1 MSGLDATYLY
11 TETPSLHM
19 HTLKIGVLDVSQVPG
34 GYSFERFKEVL
45 GDHLHLLPPF
55 RRRYVP
61 VPFKLHHPVWVEDE
75 GFDLSNHVRRRMCA
89 APGGGRELDAAISE
103 IASTPLR
110 SDRPLWEVWVV
121 EGLTDGQVAFVTKL
135 HHTAA
140 DGVAA
145 NALLAN
151 IMATSPDQL
160 EPPPP
165 EQPWR
170 PEPVPSEATLVRDAL
185 VDRAKALAGL
195 PKLVAS
201 TVRGG
206 RRAKALRGAASDR
219 PPSAFGGPRT
229 SFNGPLTPRRTFA
242 SITMPL
248 ADFRLVKSAF
258 DCSIN
263 DVVLAVVAGS
273 LRRYLADRGEPH
285 DQPLVAAVPVS
296 SDKPDT
302 VRLLGNKVS
311 NLFTALRVD
320 IADPVERLGTMSR
333 ITSTAKELQNAL
345 GVDTM
350 EQWVEYAPPQPYALA
365 WRRVVPRLKR
375 PPINCIVSN
384 VPGPR
389 TPFYI
394 AGAKMTRMQSVG
406 PIMEGVGLNVTVWSY
421 LDDMNFSA
429 ISCPELIPDLPAVTG
444 GLHDALAEL
453 AKAV

>member
-19 HTLKIGVLDVSQVPG
+19 HTLKIGVLDVAQVPG

-45 GDHLHLLPPF
+45 GDRLHLLPPF

-61 VPFKLHHPVWVEDE
+61 VPFQLNHPVWVEDE
-75 GFDLSNHVRRRMCA
+75 RFQLSNHVRRRVCD
-89 APGGGRELDAAISE
+89 APGGVRELDAAISD

-110 SDRPLWEVWVV
+110 PDRPLWEVWVV
-121 EGLTDGQVAFVTKL
+121 EGLEGGQVGFVTKL

-151 IMATSPDQL
+151 IMVTSPDQL

-165 EQPWR
+165 DRPWG
-170 PEPVPSEATLVRDAL
+170 PEPLPSTATLVRDAL
-185 VDRAKALAGL
+185 VDRAKGLRRL

-206 RRAKALRGAASDR
+206 RRAKELRRTAAD
-219 PPSAFGGPRT
+219 PPPGAFGGPRT

-242 SITMPL
+242 TISLPL
-248 ADFRLVKSAF
+248 ADFRLAKSAF

-263 DVVLAVVAGS
+263 DVVLAIVAGA

-285 DQPLVAAVPVS
+285 DEPLVAAVPVS

-311 NLFTALRVD
+311 NLFTSLRVD
-320 IADPVERLGTMSR
+320 IADPVERLRTMSR

-429 ISCPELIPDLPAVTG
+429 ISCPELIGDLHAVTD

-453 AKAV
+453 IKAV